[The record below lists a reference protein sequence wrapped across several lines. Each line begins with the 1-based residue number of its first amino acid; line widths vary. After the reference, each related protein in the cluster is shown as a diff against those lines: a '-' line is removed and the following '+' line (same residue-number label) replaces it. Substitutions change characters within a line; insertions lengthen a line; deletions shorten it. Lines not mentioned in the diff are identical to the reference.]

1 MATVPDLW
9 YEKHWM
15 EKKLLKAMLFLNY
28 KMAYKVK
35 NKNLNTYANT
45 YMNEDT
51 ELPLSDPASLLKVD
65 RVI

>member
-1 MATVPDLW
+1 
-9 YEKHWM
+9 M

-35 NKNLNTYANT
+35 NKNLNTCANT
-45 YMNEDT
+45 YMNEDS